1 MALESAAE
9 QAAAERA
16 EAVRAKVGHPAE
28 RWEALIERIQAEAIR
43 DFQAVTWDYLALTW
57 CLDQYRI
64 ADAPPEGMGKLDA
77 PYRSRMDGIYRGKG
91 NWFATLLSLLLD
103 NRTGQK
109 IRSRSKIKGFSQV
122 HQIDLA
128 WPDRDIAPIVCA
140 ESKITGGPAY
150 REYPARGAM
159 SDWTNRRKELKFSA
173 TDLKLSRRE
182 QTEQIGHWGV
192 WRSTA
197 APRAFMLWGARLRP
211 QDKIENMVKET
222 AALLATYL
230 DGAGIFGWREK
241 ADGTG
246 YEPVDLPEGSNVEDI
261 DIALWRIESEISKAI
276 SDGALEEKI
285 EPAAPIDP
293 EELAPDES
301 SSQ

>member
-1 MALESAAE
+1 MAHDVAAE

-16 EAVRAKVGHPAE
+16 EAVRARVGHPGE
-28 RWEALIERIQAEAIR
+28 RWDALIERVQAQAIR
-43 DFQAVTWDYLALTW
+43 DFQAVTWDYLALMW

-64 ADAPPEGMGKLDA
+64 ADAPPEGMGKLDT
-77 PYRSRMDGIYRGKG
+77 PYSSRIDGVYRGKG
-91 NWFATLLSLLLD
+91 NSFATLLSLLLE
-103 NRTGQK
+103 NRTSQP
-109 IRSRSKIKGFSQV
+109 IRSRSKIKGFSQT

-140 ESKITGGPAY
+140 ESKVSGGPAY
-150 REYPARGAM
+150 RAYPARGAM

-211 QDKIENMVKET
+211 QDKIEKMVKET

-230 DGAGIFGWREK
+230 DGAGIFAWQEN
-241 ADGTG
+241 ADRTA
-246 YEPVDLPEGSNVEDI
+246 YEPVELPEDSNVEDL
-261 DIALWRIESEISKAI
+261 DIALWRIESEINKAMAE
-276 SDGALEEKI
+276 GALNEKI
-285 EPAAPIDP
+285 QPAAPVDP
-293 EELAPDES
+293 DQLEDDQGAGE
-301 SSQ
+301 